1 MSDYYIKDT
10 TYPNQVF
17 LKGRFDGL
25 AVFVP
30 KDSAEA
36 LLAALNAKASCNDEA
51 TKMAV
56 EVARVQGFEQGRE
69 SLSRENESLHRS
81 LSDAHKQIEAMA
93 SPKRERTDRSV
104 RSVTQVSTSVPGGG
118 VRVDFSNGQAFTF
131 DSDITPVLE
140 PLLLDLMRERDEA
153 QGRW

>member
-1 MSDYYIKDT
+1 MNAYYTEDT
-10 TYPNQVF
+10 IYPNQVY
-17 LKGRFDGL
+17 LKGRFDNL
-25 AVFVP
+25 RVFVSR
-30 KDSAEA
+30 KAAEP
-36 LLAALNAKASCNDEA
+36 LLAALDAMASRQDEA

-81 LSDAHKQIEAMA
+81 LSDAHKQTHEITAR
-93 SPKRERTDRSV
+93 KRQRPNKSV

-131 DSDITPVLE
+131 EPQITTVLE
-140 PLLLDLMRERDEA
+140 PLLLDLVRERDEA
-153 QGRW
+153 RQ

>member
-1 MSDYYIKDT
+1 MNAYYIEDT
-10 TYPNQVF
+10 IYPNQVF

-30 KDSAEA
+30 KDTAED
-36 LLAALNAKASCNDEA
+36 LLAALDAKASRQDEA

-69 SLSRENESLHRS
+69 SLSRENESIHRS

-93 SPKRERTDRSV
+93 SRKREQTDRSV
-104 RSVTQVSTSVPGGG
+104 MSVTQVSRSVPGGG
-118 VRVDFSNGQAFTF
+118 VRVEFSNGQAFTF

-140 PLLLDLMRERDEA
+140 PLLLGLMRERDEA
-153 QGRW
+153 RQ

>member
-1 MSDYYIKDT
+1 MNAYYIEDAI
-10 TYPNQVF
+10 YPNLVF

-30 KDSAEA
+30 RGTAEA
-36 LLAALNAKASCNDEA
+36 LLAALDAKESRKDEA
-51 TKMAV
+51 TKTAV
-56 EVARVQGFEQGRE
+56 EAARVQGFEQGRE

-93 SPKRERTDRSV
+93 SPKRERTDKSV

-153 QGRW
+153 RQ

>member
-1 MSDYYIKDT
+1 MNAYYIEDT
-10 TYPNQVF
+10 AYPNRVY

-30 KDSAEA
+30 KDTAQD
-36 LLAALNAKASCNDEA
+36 LLAALDAKASCKDEE

-56 EVARVQGFEQGRE
+56 EAARTQGFEQGFEQGRAFGRGE
-69 SLSRENESLHRS
+69 IR
-81 LSDAHKQIEAMA
+81 KQIEAMA
-93 SPKRERTDRSV
+93 SRKWERTDRSV

-153 QGRW
+153 RLRW